1 MVNGKLRKSSNHSPF
16 TIHHLPLF
24 QKMNISPA
32 RIAAFEI
39 LTKIENEKAF
49 SSVLLP
55 IYEEKLEPK
64 DRALCHEITLGTLRK
79 QLYFDKIIEKLTN
92 GKKLDSAVRIIM
104 RIALYQL
111 IHLDKIPAHAAINDA
126 VNLVQKAKKTSAKGF
141 VNAVLRRFTRETV
154 ELNYSD
160 EIERVAVETSH
171 PRWLIEKWIGQFGFD
186 ETEKLAKANNETP
199 DSVFRLTGKSD
210 ANTAEILKKLGLEI
224 VDSEIVE
231 NAWKVSNSNQML
243 RLYADE
249 GKIYFQD
256 EGSQLVAQSV
266 NLKEGESFLDVCAAP
281 GSKLTQV
288 SGFRFQVSGFRFQV
302 SGSEAK
308 SEKRKS
314 EIRNL
319 LVGGDLYEHRTKIL
333 KANCKRQSAEKINIL
348 RYDAE
353 VNLPFADESFDV
365 ILLDAPCSGTG
376 TIRHNPE
383 IRYFLQEKDFNELS
397 AKQLRILNNA
407 SKVLKKNGRLI
418 YSTCSLEREENQAV
432 AGKFLEANK
441 DFIKVPPKVPERF
454 VNGESYAGT
463 FPSTDKTDGFFIAEF
478 EKRGLFS

>member
-1 MVNGKLRKSSNHSPF
+1 
-16 TIHHLPLF
+16 
-24 QKMNISPA
+24 MNISPA

-39 LTKIENEKAF
+39 LTKIETEKAF

-55 IYEEKLEPK
+55 IYEEKLEAK

-79 QLYFDKIIEKLTN
+79 QIYFDKITEKLTN
-92 GKKLDSAVRIIM
+92 GKKLDSAIKIIM

-141 VNAVLRRFTRETV
+141 VNAVLRRFTREQV
-154 ELNYSD
+154 ELNYTD
-160 EIERVAVETSH
+160 EIERVSVETSH
-171 PRWLIEKWIGQFGFD
+171 PRWLIEKWVEQFGFA
-186 ETEKLAKANNETP
+186 ETEKLATANNETP
-199 DSVFRLTGKSD
+199 DSAFRLTDKAD
-210 ANTAEILKKLGLEI
+210 ANTADILKKLGLEI
-224 VDSEIVE
+224 TDSEIVE

-256 EGSQLVAQSV
+256 EGSQLVAQAV
-266 NLKEGESFLDVCAAP
+266 NLQDGESFLDVCAAP
-281 GSKLTQV
+281 GSKITQI
-288 SGFRFQVSGFRFQV
+288 SNSRFQTPDS
-302 SGSEAK
+302 K
-308 SEKRKS
+308 SKT
-314 EIRNL
+314 RNFI
-319 LVGGDLYEHRTKIL
+319 VGGDLYDHRVKIL
-333 KANCKRQSAEKINIL
+333 QANCKRQSAGKVNIL

-353 VNLPFADESFDV
+353 ADLPFADDSFDV

-383 IRYFLQEKDFNELS
+383 IRYFLQEKDFAELS

-418 YSTCSLEREENQAV
+418 YSTCSLEHEENEAV
-432 AGKFLEANK
+432 AGKFLEENK
-441 DFIKVPPKVPERF
+441 EFVKVQPKVPERF
-454 VNGESYAGT
+454 KKGDNFAGT
-463 FPSTDKTDGFFIAEF
+463 FPPTDRTDGFFIAEF
-478 EKRGLFS
+478 EKNGLFS